1 MKLTYFCAFIFSLL
15 QMQLATAQQTFF
27 EKKAILPAALSES
40 SGLACTDGKVWTIN
54 DSGHPAILYSI
65 DSATGAV
72 KQVVTI
78 TNYPNTDWED
88 ITADNNYIYI
98 GDFGNNNG
106 TRKDLK
112 ILKIA
117 KTDIGSGD
125 SINVMAEAINFSY
138 PDQTSFTAD
147 SKTNFDCESLI
158 SVGDSLYI
166 FTKNLGDFQSRLYSL
181 PKTPGTHSAHFI
193 SQHNVNGKITAA
205 TINPSK
211 NQVVL
216 LGYTSNNFYAFI
228 IVLKGFSGT
237 DFFSGT
243 KCNISITNTIGWQTE
258 AISYYSNERIFLTC
272 ESAGFVSASLY
283 ATDTD
288 TLNDMITSIG
298 RSPKKNIKP
307 SVYPNPSQG
316 SIYINSQSAQFIC
329 RLYNMQGVMLC
340 ETNFDNGVSKL
351 DVAAYPN
358 GVYIIEITTP
368 DGVYF
373 ERVLLY
379 Q

>member
-1 MKLTYFCAFIFSLL
+1 MKPIYFCAFILSLL
-15 QMQLATAQQTFF
+15 QTQLATAQQTFF
-27 EKKAILPAALSES
+27 EKKAALPAVLSES
-40 SGLACTDGKVWTIN
+40 SGLACTEGKVWTIN

-65 DSATGAV
+65 DSTTGAI

-117 KTDIGSGD
+117 KADIGSGD
-125 SINVMAEAINFSY
+125 SINVSAQAISFSY
-138 PDQTSFTAD
+138 PDQTRFTTD
-147 SKTNFDCESLI
+147 SKTNFDCESLL

-181 PKTPGTHSAHFI
+181 PKTPGTHSANFI
-193 SQHNVNGKITAA
+193 SQYNVDGKITGAA
-205 TINPSK
+205 INPSN

-243 KCNISITNTIGWQTE
+243 KNNISITNTIGWQTE
-258 AISYYSNERIFLTC
+258 AISYHSDKRIFLTC

-283 ATDTD
+283 ATDETI
-288 TLNDMITSIG
+288 LNDHILSVKKP
-298 RSPKKNIKP
+298 SKKNAEP
-307 SVYPNPSQG
+307 LVYPNPTQG
-316 SIYINSQSAQFIC
+316 SIYINTNWPQFSC
-329 RLYNMQGVMLC
+329 RLYTMQGVMLY
-340 ETNFDNGVSKL
+340 ETAFEDRESKL
-351 DVAAYPN
+351 DVMDYPN
-358 GVYIIEITTP
+358 GFYMIEITTP

-373 ERVLLY
+373 EKILLE
-379 Q
+379 